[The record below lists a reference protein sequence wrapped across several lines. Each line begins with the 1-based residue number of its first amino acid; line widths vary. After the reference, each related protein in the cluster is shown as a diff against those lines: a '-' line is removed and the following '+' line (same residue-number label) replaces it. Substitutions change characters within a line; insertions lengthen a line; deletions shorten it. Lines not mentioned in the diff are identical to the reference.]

1 MNSVVIEGNTLP
13 AMMTPPEHYAEAEK
27 LLAEISSSKQAVT
40 LGGKQYLI
48 ALAQVHATLACA
60 KWPS

>member
-1 MNSVVIEGNTLP
+1 
-13 AMMTPPEHYAEAEK
+13 MTPGEHYLEAEK
-27 LLAEISSSKQAVT
+27 LLAEMTSNRQAVT
-40 LGGKQYLI
+40 LAGKSYLI